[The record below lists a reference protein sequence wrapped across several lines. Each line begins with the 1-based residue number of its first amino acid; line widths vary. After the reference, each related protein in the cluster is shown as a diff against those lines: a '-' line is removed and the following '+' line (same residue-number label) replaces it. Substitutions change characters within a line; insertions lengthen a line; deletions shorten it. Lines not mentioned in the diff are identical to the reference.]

1 MAALARAFEGLEFDE
16 VEETT
21 RTLTKIDK
29 CFTFKVPSRG
39 PSGYS
44 ANLLKENPMGNYG
57 LEIISKGKEA
67 VIMLKKPDGSVYCMS
82 PIKPNGAECYEKSF
96 DSSRYFVLRLED
108 PRTGKTGSIGV
119 GFNKREEALEF
130 KVTIQDFLV
139 RVQRE
144 ATNKTEVVKD
154 HQDTGQFKLEG
165 KIKMKLAVPGGKKKK
180 KKKDSKDKSKS
191 SGSGIS
197 LSAPPSS
204 TGRRRKKKSA
214 AAAAAGG
221 GGGGGASSTPKESAS
236 STTSS
241 GASSGA
247 SNDLF
252 GMDF

>member
-139 RVQRE
+139 RVRRE
-144 ATNKTEVVKD
+144 ATNKTEVVQD

-165 KIKMKLAVPGGKKKK
+165 KIKMKLAVPGGGKKKK

-191 SGSGIS
+191 SGSSIS

-214 AAAAAGG
+214 AAGG
-221 GGGGGASSTPKESAS
+221 GAGGGASSAPKESAS
-236 STTSS
+236 STTST
-241 GASSGA
+241 
-247 SNDLF
+247 NDLF

>member
-139 RVQRE
+139 RVRRE

-165 KIKMKLAVPGGKKKK
+165 KIKMKLAVPGGSKKKK

-214 AAAAAGG
+214 AA
-221 GGGGGASSTPKESAS
+221 GGGASSAPKESAS

-241 GASSGA
+241 GASS
-247 SNDLF
+247 STNDLF